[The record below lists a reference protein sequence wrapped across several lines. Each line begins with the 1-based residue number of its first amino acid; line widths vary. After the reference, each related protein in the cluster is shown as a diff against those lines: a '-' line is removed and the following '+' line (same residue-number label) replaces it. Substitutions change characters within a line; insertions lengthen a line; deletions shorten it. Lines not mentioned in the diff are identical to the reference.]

1 WDRPVF
7 GVFAYDPQRSWRVHW
22 NLVKLSIAVNRP
34 KAMCNDAVEGFK
46 SWGEVVRPPSLSVQS
61 VVQWLVHGARNAP
74 LSQEVLTELCERLT
88 AAGLPLWRVTVFVRT
103 LHPEIVGRR
112 FVWHPETG
120 TVVTDG
126 SFELLE
132 RRSFLDSP
140 MVHVS

>member
-1 WDRPVF
+1 M
-7 GVFAYDPQRSWRVHW
+7 
-22 NLVKLSIAVNRP
+22 K
-34 KAMCNDAVEGFK
+34 
-46 SWGEVVRPPSLSVQS
+46 PPSLLVQS

-132 RRSFLDSP
+132 RQSFLDSP
-140 MVHVS
+140 MVHVSNTGKSFGGDSPTRTA

>member
-1 WDRPVF
+1 MMRFP
-7 GVFAYDPQRSWRVHW
+7 RERV
-22 NLVKLSIAVNRP
+22 VK
-34 KAMCNDAVEGFK
+34 
-46 SWGEVVRPPSLSVQS
+46 PPSLSVHS
-61 VVQWLVHGARNAP
+61 VVQWLVHGTRNAP

-132 RRSFLDSP
+132 RRSRHP
-140 MVHVS
+140 PKVEKPKPKVGY